1 LERKVALQDEVN
13 CEIINLLQIK
23 DIEYQLIKYGIYRLD
38 KFYAYKYN
46 MEQGLNGILLED
58 LIGDVIE
65 AFLTGKRH
73 WYKDKFSDFKKQFIS
88 AYDSVISNQMKQ
100 ISLLPDNKFLN
111 GFDIPSEEKTD
122 NYDDLLEFCL
132 KILKDMGSSD
142 EELLIFEPYII
153 QKQKRADIAKEFGIS
168 ECELTNYKKR
178 LDRKLS
184 TLGHRLKIYLNE

>member
-1 LERKVALQDEVN
+1 
-13 CEIINLLQIK
+13 
-23 DIEYQLIKYGIYRLD
+23 
-38 KFYAYKYN
+38 
-46 MEQGLNGILLED
+46 
-58 LIGDVIE
+58 
-65 AFLTGKRH
+65 
-73 WYKDKFSDFKKQFIS
+73 
-88 AYDSVISNQMKQ
+88 MKQ